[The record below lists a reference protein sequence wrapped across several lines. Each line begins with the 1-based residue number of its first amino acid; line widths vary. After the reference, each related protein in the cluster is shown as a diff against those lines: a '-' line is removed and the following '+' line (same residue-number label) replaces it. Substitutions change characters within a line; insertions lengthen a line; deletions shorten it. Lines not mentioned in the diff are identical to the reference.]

1 MQNLRTRPDRVW
13 FQAKVLAQSA
23 VSVCVEVKVKVKQS
37 RQVKGKL
44 SQDFLTQALQ
54 GAVGASASGSTDN
67 KGLLTSQAL
76 PLSQASLGRQQA
88 FVVSCASAAVTRLLL
103 CCQSWILQL
112 TAVDF
117 AHVHKSTRGIA
128 PYAFSALAC
137 LEPGH
142 RLSPLSC
149 CKTPVH
155 LPVPCGANSNTER
168 CAAQLA
174 VLCRTATHVDA
185 CAYAGAFLS
194 RGTRVERDL

>member
-1 MQNLRTRPDRVW
+1 MVPSKS
-13 FQAKVLAQSA
+13 AGA
-23 VSVCVEVKVKVKQS
+23 VSSQRQRQVKVKQS
-37 RQVKGKL
+37 RQGKGKL

-54 GAVGASASGSTDN
+54 GAVGASASGSTEN

-103 CCQSWILQL
+103 CCQTWILQL

-142 RLSPLSC
+142 LLSPLSC

-155 LPVPCGANSNTER
+155 LSDPCGALRSLSSAVNSNTER

-185 CAYAGAFLS
+185 CAYTGAFLS
-194 RGTRVERDL
+194 RGTRVERDF

>member
-1 MQNLRTRPDRVW
+1 MVPSKSADCASSQRLRQSQSQAVKAREGQTLARFPDTSTTGCCW
-13 FQAKVLAQSA
+13 
-23 VSVCVEVKVKVKQS
+23 C
-37 RQVKGKL
+37 
-44 SQDFLTQALQ
+44 
-54 GAVGASASGSTDN
+54 GSTEN

-88 FVVSCASAAVTRLLL
+88 FVVFCASAAVTRLLL
-103 CCQSWILQL
+103 CCQTWILQL

-142 RLSPLSC
+142 LLSPLSC

-155 LPVPCGANSNTER
+155 LSDPCGALRSISSAVNSNIER

-185 CAYAGAFLS
+185 CAYTGAFLS
-194 RGTRVERDL
+194 RGTRVERDF

>member
-1 MQNLRTRPDRVW
+1 MVPS
-13 FQAKVLAQSA
+13 KSA
-23 VSVCVEVKVKVKQS
+23 DSQTAPAVSVSVCVEVKVKQS
-37 RQVKGKL
+37 RQGKGKL

-54 GAVGASASGSTDN
+54 GAVGASASGSTEN

-88 FVVSCASAAVTRLLL
+88 FVVSCASAAVTMLLL
-103 CCQSWILQL
+103 CCQTWILQL

-128 PYAFSALAC
+128 PYALSALAC

-142 RLSPLSC
+142 LLSPLSC

-155 LPVPCGANSNTER
+155 LSDPCGALRSLSSAVNSNTER
-168 CAAQLA
+168 CAAHFA

-185 CAYAGAFLS
+185 CAYTGVFLS
-194 RGTRVERDL
+194 RGTRVERDF